1 MRNIITKTAF
11 TTGYICNRA
20 TAYEL
25 TCKQMAAPL
34 DMEYVMDN
42 GQAVHDLART
52 YFADSVTVVG
62 KSNVDKLNETIR
74 YINAGKSYICE
85 AAFLVNRLFAA
96 VDILHLLPNKHVEV
110 FEVKS
115 ATKIK
120 DIFYLDLAF
129 QVYVLEHC
137 GYTVD
142 AAHLLFVNKDFVKHG
157 DIDPREYF
165 IDKEVTDEVRNLQ
178 QMVEDSTNEISRV
191 VYGSDKLNEVPEIG
205 EYCFRPYK
213 CPYWHMCS
221 KTLPD
226 DSVFDIVRMRV
237 SKKVQYY
244 NNGVQTI
251 DDLLRVGRVE
261 KLAPRFEQQARL
273 QVEKSDVTEVKTD
286 QLEEFNAKL
295 EFPVSSMDFETVFD
309 AIPTFDGTKPY
320 DHQVTQFSVHV
331 LRKRGEKLEHYEY
344 LADPR
349 EDWRVPLAHELV
361 KVIPETGSVVVW
373 NEAMEYNRLDDLSKL
388 PGNADIKDKIL
399 SIMERIVDLMVPFM
413 NRVVYNRFMK
423 GSYSVKKVLPAL
435 CPGRK
440 DLSYDG
446 MAINNG
452 MLASM
457 IFSRMLHGEIV
468 GIAAAVARRNLLT
481 YCELDTFGPFAI
493 MDAMFRLIDPN
504 APKLFEEEV
513 ITHRDSTGRRPLPG
527 DFVTTNVGSGKVV
540 GYTPCFVKVMIGRR
554 TVIRMAH
561 NIFNH
566 SGLRIPE
573 HTTEKM
579 PSVPGGVYMFTDL
592 IDTEVRLYDYVVTG
606 AKIGQVVGRTR
617 DFLKVRLTDG
627 KEVLRRSG
635 FIVVR

>member
-85 AAFLVNRLFAA
+85 AAFLVNHLFAA

-165 IDKEVTDEVRNLQ
+165 IDQEVTDEVRNLQ
-178 QMVEDSTNEISRV
+178 QMVEDSTNDISRV
-191 VYGSDKLNEVPEIG
+191 VYGSAKMDETPAIG
-205 EYCFRPYK
+205 EYCLKPYK

-221 KTLPD
+221 KVLPE
-226 DSVFDIVRMRV
+226 DSIFGVVKMGIA
-237 SKKVQYY
+237 KKVTYHY
-244 NNGVQTI
+244 SGIRTMA
-251 DDLLRVGRVE
+251 DLLGVK

-273 QVEKSDVTEVKTD
+273 QAEKSDVTEVKMD
-286 QLEEFNAKL
+286 QLKTFMEKL
-295 EFPVSSMDFETVFD
+295 VFPVSSMDFETEFD

-373 NEAMEYNRLDDLSKL
+373 NKAMEYNRLDDLSKL

-468 GIAAAVARRNLLT
+468 GVAATIARRNLLT

-493 MDAMFRLIDPN
+493 MDAMFRLIDPK
-504 APKLFEEEV
+504 ATKLYEEVV

-579 PSVPGGVYMFTDL
+579 PSVPGGVYMFRDL

>member
-25 TCKQMAAPL
+25 TCKQLAAPL

-42 GQAVHDLART
+42 GQAVHDLARK
-52 YFADSVTVVG
+52 YFDGSVTVVG

-85 AAFLVNRLFAA
+85 AAFLVNHLFAA

-110 FEVKS
+110 YEVKS

-142 AAHLLFVNKDFVKHG
+142 AAHLLFVNEKFVKHG

-178 QMVEDSTNEISRV
+178 QMVEDSTNDISRV
-191 VYGSDKLNEVPEIG
+191 VYGSAKMDETPAIG
-205 EYCFRPYK
+205 EYCLKPYK

-221 KTLPD
+221 KVLPE
-226 DSVFDIVRMRV
+226 DSIFGVVKMGIA
-237 SKKVQYY
+237 KKVTYHY
-244 NNGVQTI
+244 SGIRTMA
-251 DDLLRVGRVE
+251 DLLGVK

-273 QVEKSDVTEVKTD
+273 QAEKSDVTEVKMD
-286 QLEEFNAKL
+286 QLKAFMTKL
-295 EFPVSSMDFETVFD
+295 VFPVTSLDFETIFE
-309 AIPTFDGTKPY
+309 ALPIFDGTKPY

-349 EDWRVPLAHELV
+349 EDWRVSLAHELV

-373 NEAMEYNRLDDLSKL
+373 NKGMEYNRLDDLSKL

-457 IFSRMLHGEIV
+457 IFSRMFHGEIV
-468 GIAAAVARRNLLT
+468 GVAATIARRNLLT

-579 PSVPGGVYMFTDL
+579 PSVPGGVYMFRDL